1 MLGIM
6 KEFRTPY
13 AGTRRDAMITSYQ
26 AHELALVF
34 PPMTEPEFA
43 AFKEDIREHGQR
55 EAITL
60 YEGKILDG
68 LHRYRACQELGLE
81 PRVVRFEGN
90 PRAAAQLVLGR
101 NFHRRHLTTSQRAM
115 VAAEMCKLRPRGN
128 TGNSPYLTAAQAS
141 ALMGVGE
148 DLVKDAKRL
157 LRQGDEDIL
166 RAVRE
171 GLQSVSAA
179 VQEKKKKRKPTFTFL
194 EQFAQRLDRALQG
207 HNDRDAQAIYR
218 ATPLLQYLNLR
229 IHEYLHPRTAEPLK
243 TGDGSV
249 RWDPEELRVPDW
261 LYTERGEELATERRA
276 RLATVLP
283 KAKEAALATP
293 GARCPACGLPLLS
306 AVKGNGTSYCAVCTG
321 DVLWEWAWI
330 REQVEIAFSSAPLSA
345 SLRPAPTSG

>member
-1 MLGIM
+1 
-6 KEFRTPY
+6 
-13 AGTRRDAMITSYQ
+13 MITSYQ

-55 EAITL
+55 EPITL

-90 PRAAAQLVLGR
+90 PRAAAQLVVGR

-128 TGNSPYLTAAQAS
+128 TGNSPYLTAVQAS
-141 ALMGVGE
+141 TLMGVGE

-157 LRQGDEDIL
+157 LRHGDEDIL
-166 RAVRE
+166 RTVRE

-179 VQEKKKKRKPTFTFL
+179 AQEKKKKAGFTFL

-207 HNDRDAQAIYR
+207 HSDRDAQAIYR
-218 ATPLLQYLNLR
+218 ATPLLQYINLR
-229 IHEYLHPRTAEPLK
+229 IHDYLHPRTAEPL
-243 TGDGSV
+243 TRGDGSV
-249 RWDPEELRVPDW
+249 LWDPAELKVPDW
-261 LYTERGEELATERRA
+261 LYTERGEEVATERRA

-283 KAKEAALATP
+283 KAKEAATAYS
-293 GARCPACGLPLLS
+293 GERCPACGLPVLS
-306 AVKGNGTSYCAVCTG
+306 AVKDIATSYCAVCHG
-321 DVLWEWAWI
+321 DVLWEWSWI
-330 REQVEIAFSSAPLSA
+330 REQVEIAFGSGPLTASSP
-345 SLRPAPTSG
+345 PAPTLG

>member
-1 MLGIM
+1 
-6 KEFRTPY
+6 
-13 AGTRRDAMITSYQ
+13 MITGYQ

-55 EAITL
+55 EPITL

-90 PRAAAQLVLGR
+90 PRAAAQLVVGR

-141 ALMGVGE
+141 TLMGVGE

-157 LRQGDEDIL
+157 LRHGDEDIL
-166 RAVRE
+166 RTVRE

-179 VQEKKKKRKPTFTFL
+179 VQEKKKKARFTFL

-218 ATPLLQYLNLR
+218 ATPLLQYINLR
-229 IHEYLHPRTAEPLK
+229 IHDYLHPRTAEPVK
-243 TGDGSV
+243 RGDGSV
-249 RWDPEELRVPDW
+249 LWDPVELKVPDW
-261 LYTERGEELATERRA
+261 LYTERGEEVATERLA
-276 RLATVLP
+276 RLAAVLP
-283 KAKEAALATP
+283 KAKEAAMAYS
-293 GARCPACGLPLLS
+293 GERCPACGLPLLS
-306 AVKGNGTSYCAVCTG
+306 AVKGIETWYCAVCHG
-321 DVLWEWAWI
+321 DVLWEWSWI
-330 REQVEIAFSSAPLSA
+330 REQVEVAFGSGPLTASSP
-345 SLRPAPTSG
+345 PAPTLG